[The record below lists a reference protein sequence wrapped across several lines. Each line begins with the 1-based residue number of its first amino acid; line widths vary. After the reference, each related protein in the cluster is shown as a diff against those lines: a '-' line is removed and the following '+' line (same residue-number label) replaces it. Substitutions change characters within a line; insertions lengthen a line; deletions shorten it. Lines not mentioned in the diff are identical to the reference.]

1 MADSTK
7 SKSTPQ
13 APSFYSAAASMDG
26 YGAKPGAKGGAGGQS
41 GQAQTGEKVQNVKVL
56 LEVFAKMDKLEQDA
70 ESKALI
76 QQMSDIAKQYLDKI
90 EGGDKGAGKKG
101 PEMEPPTGEA
111 GSGAGGMSGGTGMT
125 GGADGSPT
133 PGAGMAA

>member
-26 YGAKPGAKGGAGGQS
+26 YGAKPKPGGQGGQS
-41 GQAQTGEKVQNVKVL
+41 GRAQMGEKVQNVKVL

-101 PEMEPPTGEA
+101 PEAEPPTGEA
-111 GSGAGGMSGGTGMT
+111 GSGGAGGMGAPGGT
-125 GGADGSPT
+125 ADGSPT